1 MTVPPFVSDASLEAA
16 LIQLEA
22 DRAAYS
28 IDEWFG
34 QMGIEPDDVPDALRD
49 EAVRAAG
56 DLSCLVVD
64 GRIPVFREI
73 VAPYDWN
80 HASEDRPHLF
90 WAHSAD
96 LAHAHWGEG
105 SGVRWLLSGSVAAED
120 VDEPTTIAL
129 NANPMLSDEGEIR
142 LLSGR
147 SVLITSVER
156 RPERHRHR
164 SL

>member
-1 MTVPPFVSDASLEAA
+1 MTNLPFLSDASLKAA
-16 LIQLEA
+16 LVRLEA
-22 DRAAYS
+22 DRPDYS
-28 IDEWFG
+28 IDEWFA
-34 QMGIEPDDVPDALRD
+34 QMGIEPDDVPDALHD

-73 VAPYDWN
+73 VAPEDWD
-80 HASEDRPHLF
+80 HASEERPHLF

-105 SGVRWLLSGSVAAED
+105 SGVRWLLVGSVATAD

-129 NANPMLSDEGEIR
+129 NANPILSDEGEIR
-142 LLSGR
+142 LLPGA

-156 RPERHRHR
+156 RPGGHRHR

>member
-1 MTVPPFVSDASLEAA
+1 MTVPPFVSDVSLEAA

-22 DRAAYS
+22 DRPAYS

-129 NANPMLSDEGEIR
+129 NANPMLSEEGEIR

-156 RPERHRHR
+156 RPEGHRHR